1 MLRFLGLLGCCQAGA
16 SSLVAL
22 QTSFAMNADVAK
34 QEETCEP
41 TSQQK
46 FRDAIG
52 LRTKHLNSESVTFEE
67 KLGAVHLELTGEER
81 ASTFG
86 SLSAALDNI
95 EAAMKRRQSD
105 MEHLLK
111 ATEAAIARAW
121 AGFVS
126 RWASTMSYVVSTKSG
141 DVLR

>member
-1 MLRFLGLLGCCQAGA
+1 MFVSEECQQERCARVSSKSVLQECLTRVTRLAYKSVLCWVGSILLFMME
-16 SSLVAL
+16 AL
-22 QTSFAMNADVAK
+22 Q
-34 QEETCEP
+34 
-41 TSQQK
+41 
-46 FRDAIG
+46 
-52 LRTKHLNSESVTFEE
+52 
-67 KLGAVHLELTGEER
+67 ER